1 MDFKRLFKHL
11 LTTPAQ
17 VNKAFSKS
25 TLDRIEATVKAC
37 ESRHEGEI
45 CFVVEGALDLPELW
59 AGVTPHE
66 KALAVF
72 SRLRVWDTEKNCG
85 VLIYVLLADR
95 QVEIVADRGVNARS
109 GPQAWAKVCDEMV
122 ADFVQSRFEEG
133 AVKGILA
140 IAQQLQS
147 HFPAPIGQG
156 NELPDR
162 PVVL

>member
-1 MDFKRLFKHL
+1 MDYKRLFKHL
-11 LTTPAQ
+11 LMRPKQ
-17 VNKAFSKS
+17 VSRAFSKS
-25 TLDRIEATVKAC
+25 TLDRIEATIKTC

-45 CFVVEGALDLPELW
+45 CFVVEGALDLSELW
-59 AGVTPHE
+59 AGVSPRE

-72 SRLRVWDTEKNCG
+72 SQLRVWDTEKNCG

-109 GPQAWAKVCDEMV
+109 GPEVWAGICNEMI
-122 ADFVQSRFEEG
+122 ADFVKSDFEEG

-147 HFPAPIGQG
+147 HFPAPIGQV